1 MRLSPGRRNFSNMK
15 IIFDSYSPGES
26 IPVQQFIKN
35 KKLAKYFNRET
46 AAAIVSCG
54 KLLRGAE
61 FDPDLPFYY
70 ETGVMEFE
78 DLGLDAIAAGSLDEQ
93 GNFSQ
98 HLFVEKGAKAV
109 HPLTQFKAL
118 YNMPLSFVSI
128 EHGLTGDNAV
138 IYASARGLLMQALH
152 APGEKD
158 ILLGSGKLYS
168 DGRLHS
174 SFALIGRDEIEGMS
188 FPESGCEAIDL
199 FRNWAAGD
207 RP

>member
-1 MRLSPGRRNFSNMK
+1 MK
-15 IIFDSYSPGES
+15 IIFDSYAPGES

-35 KKLAKYFNRET
+35 RKLAKYFNRET

-54 KLLRGAE
+54 KLLRGME
-61 FDPDLPFYY
+61 FDPNIPFYY
-70 ETGVMEFE
+70 ETGVMECE
-78 DLGLDAIAAGSLDEQ
+78 DLGLDAIAAGSLDAQ

-98 HLFVEKGAKAV
+98 RLFVEKGAKAV

-138 IYASARGLLMQALH
+138 IYSSARGLLMQARH
-152 APGEKD
+152 APDVKD
-158 ILLGSGKLYS
+158 ILLGCGKFYS

-174 SFALIGRDEIEGMS
+174 SFALVARDEVVRLA
-188 FPESGCEAIDL
+188 FPVAGGEAIDM
-199 FRNWAAGD
+199 FRSWATGESK
-207 RP
+207 P